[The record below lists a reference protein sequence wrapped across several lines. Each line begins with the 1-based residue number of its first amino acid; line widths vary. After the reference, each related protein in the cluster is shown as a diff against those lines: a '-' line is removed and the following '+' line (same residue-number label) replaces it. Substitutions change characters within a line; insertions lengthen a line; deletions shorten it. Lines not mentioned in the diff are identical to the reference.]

1 MESMKAVRIH
11 QFGGQDTL
19 QYEEAPRPEPRED
32 DVLIRA
38 HAASVNPIDV
48 MVRAGYMKDWF
59 SITPPLIPGFDVSGT
74 IAAAGLQVTNFE
86 IGTPVFARADGNR
99 NGTYAEYVAVRA
111 ADVVRKPQ
119 SLDHVHAAAVPHA
132 GLTAWQALFEVAQLT
147 AGQTILIH
155 GAAGGVGHFAVQFA
169 KGRGARVIATAS
181 SHNHA
186 FLRELGA
193 DELIDYT
200 ATRFEEVVHDVD
212 IVIDT
217 VGGETQQRS
226 WTTLKPGGMLASTV
240 QPPAEESALA
250 HGVRSAFVVTQGN
263 VGQLAE
269 IGKLIDAGQVRPVV
283 STNLALQDA
292 RQAHALIEAKH
303 TRGKIVLQI
312 LN

>member
-11 QFGGQDTL
+11 QYGGQDTL
-19 QYEEAPRPEPRED
+19 QYEDAPRPEPGED
-32 DVLIRA
+32 DVLIRV
-38 HAASVNPIDV
+38 HAASVNPVDV
-48 MVRAGYMKDWF
+48 LVRAGYMADLL

-74 IAAAGLQVTNFE
+74 IATAGSQVKNLE
-86 IGTPVFARADGNR
+86 MGTPVFAHTDGNR
-99 NGTYAEYVAVRA
+99 NGAYAEYVAVRA
-111 ADVVRKPQ
+111 TDVVRKPQ

-132 GLTAWQALFEVAQLT
+132 GLTAWQTLFDVAKLT

-155 GAAGGVGHFAVQFA
+155 GAAGGIGHFAVQFA

-193 DELIDYT
+193 DELVDYT
-200 ATRFEEVVHDVD
+200 TTRFEEVVHDVD
-212 IVIDT
+212 VVMDT

-226 WTTLKPGGMLASTV
+226 WTTLKPGGILASTV

-250 HGVRSAFVVTQGN
+250 HGVRSAFVFMQPNG
-263 VGQLAE
+263 GQLAE
-269 IGKLIDAGQVRPVV
+269 IGKLIDAGQVKAVV
-283 STNLALQDA
+283 SARLPLQEA

-303 TRGKIVLQI
+303 TRGKIVLQVV
-312 LN
+312 N